1 MASRRRRRFSAR
13 RPERRQQRP
22 PAAPLSVAAPGGI
35 RLGVLGLLVLG
46 YWLARFAAF
55 IPGDGIFVL
64 DVLVAAGGAL
74 LLALWYRRRMR
85 RYLVQR
91 AAERERD
98 RRT

>member
-1 MASRRRRRFSAR
+1 M
-13 RPERRQQRP
+13 
-22 PAAPLSVAAPGGI
+22 V
-35 RLGVLGLLVLG
+35 GLLVLG
-46 YWLARFAAF
+46 YWLGRFATL
-55 IPGDGIFVL
+55 IPPDGVFVF

-91 AAERERD
+91 AAERERE